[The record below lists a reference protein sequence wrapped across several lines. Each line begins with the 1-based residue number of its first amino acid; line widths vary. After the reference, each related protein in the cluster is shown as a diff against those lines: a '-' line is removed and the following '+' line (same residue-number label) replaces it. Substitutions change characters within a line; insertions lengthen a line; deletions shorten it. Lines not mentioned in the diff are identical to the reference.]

1 MEHQEYIYHAVCVNT
16 TEERF
21 YKTWSIIGVYLT
33 CLLFLVVLKRNSYVP
48 WEYIYT
54 VVCVNTTEE
63 LFYTTIST
71 LLYVVVL
78 QSSPSIPQGAPVGV

>member
-1 MEHQEYIYHAVCVNT
+1 MEHKEYIYHAVCVNT
-16 TEERF
+16 TEELF

-33 CLLFLVVLKRNSYVP
+33 CLLCLVVLKWNSSVP

-63 LFYTTIST
+63 FFYTTCSNIG
-71 LLYVVVL
+71 LYL
-78 QSSPSIPQGAPVGV
+78 PCCMW